1 MAALVISLMLVFPI
15 AFMNSDVENYRYL
28 FYGVI
33 GDHDQFAVKAIPLA
47 TLLIFIP
54 ILNLAGIFFYKNRI
68 LQMRICIFN
77 ILLML
82 GSMGLIWFYSHQAD
96 KTIGVDIYFSFP
108 AVLPLVGAILTY
120 LAFMGIRKDEI
131 LIKSADRIR

>member
-33 GDHDQFAVKAIPLA
+33 GDHDQFEVKAIPLA

-54 ILNLAGIFFYKNRI
+54 LLNLAGIFFYKNRI

-96 KTIGVDIYFSFP
+96 TTSGVDI
-108 AVLPLVGAILTY
+108 
-120 LAFMGIRKDEI
+120 
-131 LIKSADRIR
+131 